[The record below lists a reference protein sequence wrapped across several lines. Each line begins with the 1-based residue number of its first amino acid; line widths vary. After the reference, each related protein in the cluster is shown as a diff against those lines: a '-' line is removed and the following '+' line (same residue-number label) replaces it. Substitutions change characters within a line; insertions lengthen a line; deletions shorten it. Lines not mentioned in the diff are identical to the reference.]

1 MIYCI
6 GLTVRYE
13 AALAGPSAPVKR
25 GGGDDYAGGWVWRTM
40 AEAERFIAVNG
51 LTFTHSVYG
60 LGADWERDTAIVAGQ
75 TYRRLLR
82 DAQVLRLGQP

>member
-25 GGGDDYAGGWVWRTM
+25 GSGADYAGGWVWETV
-40 AEAERFIAVNG
+40 AGAERFIAMNG
-51 LTFTHSVYG
+51 LTATHTVYG
-60 LGADWERDTAIVAGQ
+60 LAADWQRDTEAIAGEP
-75 TYRRLLR
+75 YRRLTR
-82 DAQVLRLGQP
+82 DAEVVRVPKP